1 MPAGKCAT
9 SPSAMLVLSQRARKP
24 FGLAELVAVKED
36 GTHEPGDVCSLC
48 GRARYSADD
57 IISLDT
63 RGFCN
68 DCLRDIMRMPRLDG
82 MPPYW
87 E

>member
-1 MPAGKCAT
+1 M
-9 SPSAMLVLSQRARKP
+9 
-24 FGLAELVAVKED
+24 KED